1 MRALLV
7 VLALFTLGAA
17 CRTDG
22 AFPTRPPAQD
32 SAPTAPDPVFV
43 RADSLVRDEPALRYT
58 VRIAYPQLDGAPAAI
73 NTAIRDAVV
82 ALADR
87 YRPTAPPR
95 SADPFADRTELT
107 GAFET
112 VYLDE
117 ARYSGFV
124 EVYAYTGGAHG
135 VTVLVPVNADLRAA
149 RLITPEDLVASGA
162 DARAL
167 LAPYAE
173 RALRGNPRTA
183 EALFPDLQPE
193 AFREFAAF
201 TLGRDSLALYYEPY
215 ALGPYASGSFR
226 AALAYTDLEGVLR
239 PGVAPGR

>member
-1 MRALLV
+1 MRVSLL
-7 VLALFTLGAA
+7 VLALLTLGAA

-22 AFPTRPPAQD
+22 RLPTRPPAQD
-32 SAPTAPDPVFV
+32 SAPTAPDRVLV

-58 VRIAYPQLDGAPAAI
+58 VRIGYPQLDGAPSAINAAI
-73 NTAIRDAVV
+73 REAVV

-87 YRPTAPPR
+87 YRPTSPPR
-95 SADPFADRTELT
+95 TTDPFVDRTELT

-112 VYLDE
+112 AYSDQT
-117 ARYSGFV
+117 RYSGLV

-135 VTVLVPVNADLRAA
+135 VTVLLPVNADLRAA
-149 RLITPEDLVASGA
+149 RLITPEDLVAPGA

-173 RALRGNPRTA
+173 RVLRRDQRAAGT
-183 EALFPDLQPE
+183 LFPDLSPD
-193 AFREFAAF
+193 AFRQFTAF
-201 TLGRDSLALYYEPY
+201 TLGRDSLALYYAPY
-215 ALGPYASGSFR
+215 TLGPYASGSFR
-226 AALAYTDLEGVLR
+226 AALAYDDLEGVLR